1 MRERIARAK
10 ARPVGNMGKFG
21 GIEKATHKKQVLL
34 ETTQKCSVRCLKD
47 LTRILLGGGDLVSME
62 ALFGC
67 Y

>member
-1 MRERIARAK
+1 M
-10 ARPVGNMGKFG
+10 GNMGKFG